1 MPGRRNA
8 WWLVARWEMRR
19 TLSRADFIV
28 SVLITPALIVGV
40 MAGTQWME
48 RRTDQRIH
56 RIAVDADAPRP
67 DSMATVQWVEVHGA
81 DAERTALTRAVLAK
95 TYDGA
100 LLVPPEFPEGQPE
113 LILRREIPRLSRAI
127 DQQFDTLARA
137 VRAAEIGLDRGDL
150 ARLEAGVEVK
160 VEVADPQARSS
171 RIDRIVAL
179 VLMLLLM
186 TVIFIAG
193 SYAIIGISG
202 EKQARVT
209 EIIVSAISP
218 QAWMDGK
225 IFAFSVVGLVNG
237 LVWALAGIWVLLWLV
252 PTMPGSL
259 NPMTAAICTLYGLL
273 GLGLYVALF
282 AAIMATLKDF
292 QSASK
297 LQGNFFVIPALP
309 IFFLE
314 PVLASPEAGFAIVT
328 SLVPFFSPMLMPMR
342 VAMGQAAT
350 WQIVLGLVLL
360 AASVWLMRK
369 AAGTALRVGMLMY
382 GKDLS
387 LPELL
392 RLAKQ
397 D

>member
-1 MPGRRNA
+1 MSARNA
-8 WWLVARWEMRR
+8 WWTVAVWEMRR

-28 SVLITPALIVGV
+28 SVLVTPLLIVGV
-40 MAGTQWME
+40 LAGTQWMKN
-48 RRTDQRIH
+48 RTDRTVH
-56 RIAVDADAPRP
+56 RIAVAADAPRP
-67 DSMATVQWVEVHGA
+67 DSIATVHWIEVRGA
-81 DAERTALTRAVLAK
+81 EAERGALTRAVRDN

-100 LLVPPEFPEGQPE
+100 LLLPPEFPEGKPQ
-113 LILRREIPRLSRAI
+113 LILRREIPRLSRLI
-127 DQQFDTLARA
+127 DTHLDTLSRTM
-137 VRAAEIGLDRGDL
+137 RGAEIGLDPGDL
-150 ARLEAGVEVK
+150 ARLEAGVDVE
-160 VEVADPQARSS
+160 VEVAEPQARSS
-171 RIDRIVAL
+171 RLDRIVAR
-179 VLMLLLM
+179 VIMLLLM

-209 EIIVSAISP
+209 EVIVSAISP

-237 LVWALAGIWVLLWLV
+237 LVWALSGIWVLMWLV

-259 NPMTAAICTLYGLL
+259 NPMTAAICTVYGLL

-309 IFFLE
+309 VFFLE
-314 PVLASPEAGFAIVT
+314 PVLSAPEAGFAIAT
-328 SLVPFFSPMLMPMR
+328 SLIPFFSPMLMPMR
-342 VAMGQAAT
+342 VAMGQATT
-350 WQIVLGLVLL
+350 WQIVVGLMLL

-369 AAGTALRVGMLMY
+369 AAGTAMRVGMLMY

-387 LPELL
+387 LPELVK
-392 RLAKQ
+392 LAKQ